1 VSTRGI
7 PGAVVSFVGTKGGK
21 PITAIE
27 KRQRRLMQRTEGRER
42 REERR
47 EKRTS
52 ITVLEAEIL
61 KNVDRDLKNLD
72 LVTPYEIVQKYNVKY
87 STAKRVLLE
96 LARRGIVNINLKARR
111 IIVATPVKQ

>member
-1 VSTRGI
+1 
-7 PGAVVSFVGTKGGK
+7 VGTKGGK

-27 KRQRRLMQRTEGRER
+27 KRQRRLMQRAERREK

-47 EKRTS
+47 EKRTP
-52 ITVLEAEIL
+52 ITVLETEIL
-61 KNVDRDLKNLD
+61 KKVERDIKNLD

-96 LARRGIVNINLKARR
+96 LARRGIVKIHLKARR
-111 IIVATPVKQ
+111 IIIATPVK